1 MKGRELRDPC
11 TRYRRAKKKKSFE
24 IDNDTGVGEVSLRVS
39 QWICTFIAYELQFRD
54 GSGLIQFNGAPGE
67 LYARRHLVARSSY
80 KYTYI
85 CVRVRGYAS
94 L

>member
-1 MKGRELRDPC
+1 MQGLGK
-11 TRYRRAKKKKSFE
+11 T
-24 IDNDTGVGEVSLRVS
+24 LRVS
-39 QWICTFIAYELQFRD
+39 RWICTFIAYELQFRD

-80 KYTYI
+80 KYTYT
-85 CVRVRGYAS
+85 CVRSRGYAS